1 MKKWI
6 CILLILSLTLS
17 LAACAQKKEQ
27 KFQKPVTF
35 YYCRTS
41 PSFGVQDGLIVGE
54 TRESA
59 EYEGN
64 LLGLLNRYI
73 SGPLTS
79 DMIRPFPF
87 AARIIACTVSE
98 GSVFLEVSD
107 TFTVLKGVDLTL
119 AMACLTK
126 TIYGITGIGTI
137 HVKAQ
142 NAKFDGIEV
151 VTMRIEDIFL
161 YDSSQTPAGAE

>member
-1 MKKWI
+1 MKKMI
-6 CILLILSLTLS
+6 CILLVLALMLP
-17 LAACAQKKEQ
+17 LAACSEKQEPV
-27 KFQKPVTF
+27 QKPVTF
-35 YYCRTS
+35 YYCRTT
-41 PSFGVQDGLIVGE
+41 PVYGVEDGLIVGE

-73 SGPLTS
+73 SGPLAS

-87 AARIIACTVSE
+87 AARIIACIVSE
-98 GSVFLEVSD
+98 GSIFLEVSD
-107 TFTVLKGVDLTL
+107 TFTVLQGVDLSL
-119 AMACLTK
+119 ALACLTK
-126 TIYGITGIGTI
+126 TIYEITGIGTI
-137 HVKAQ
+137 HMKAQ
-142 NAKFDGIEV
+142 TAKFDGIEV

>member
-6 CILLILSLTLS
+6 CILLILSLALS

-41 PSFGVQDGLIVGE
+41 PSFGVPDGLIVGE

-107 TFTVLKGVDLTL
+107 TFTVLQGVDLSL
-119 AMACLTK
+119 ALACLTK
-126 TIYGITGIGTI
+126 TIYEITGIGTI
-137 HVKAQ
+137 HMKAQ
-142 NAKFDGIEV
+142 TAKFDGIEV

-161 YDSSQTPAGAE
+161 YDGSQSPAGAE